1 MLRRAEILE
10 ARLAN
15 CDLCPRACRVNRS
28 GGKIGYCGTGRWPKV
43 ASINLHHWEEPPIS
57 GAGGSGTVFFS
68 GCTLKCIFCQNY
80 PISQL
85 GVGREISTEE
95 LAEGML
101 RLQRRGAH
109 NINLVTATHQV
120 AAVVRALTIA
130 VPRGLCIPLVYN
142 SSGYES
148 LRTLEVLDGIID
160 IYLPDIKYSD
170 PKTAQ
175 RYSGAVDYVEQNRAA
190 LLEMWRQAG
199 PIRTDGD
206 GIARKGMI
214 VRHLVLPGGLS
225 GTGESLAFL
234 AERIGP
240 DVWISLMNQYFPAH
254 KGPVT
259 PPLDRKATE
268 EEYEAAF
275 QAMTDLGL
283 LNGFVQEC

>member
-15 CDLCPRACRVNRS
+15 CDLCPRACRVDRS
-28 GGKIGYCGTGRWPKV
+28 GGKIGYCGTGCLPKV
-43 ASINLHHWEEPPIS
+43 ASINLHPWEEPPIS

-130 VPRGLCIPLVYN
+130 VPRGLSIPLVYN

-175 RYSGAVDYVEQNRAA
+175 KYSGAADYVEQNQAA

-275 QAMTDLGL
+275 QAMADLGL

>member
-15 CDLCPRACRVNRS
+15 CDLCPRACRVDRS
-28 GGKIGYCGTGRWPKV
+28 GGKIGYCGTGCLPKV
-43 ASINLHHWEEPPIS
+43 ASINLHPWEEPPIS

-101 RLQRRGAH
+101 RLQNRGAH

-130 VPRGLCIPLVYN
+130 VPRGLSIPLVYN

-175 RYSGAVDYVEQNRAA
+175 KYSGAADYVEQNRAV

-268 EEYEAAF
+268 EEYDAAF
-275 QAMTDLGL
+275 QAMTDLGFV
-283 LNGFVQEC
+283 NGFVQEC